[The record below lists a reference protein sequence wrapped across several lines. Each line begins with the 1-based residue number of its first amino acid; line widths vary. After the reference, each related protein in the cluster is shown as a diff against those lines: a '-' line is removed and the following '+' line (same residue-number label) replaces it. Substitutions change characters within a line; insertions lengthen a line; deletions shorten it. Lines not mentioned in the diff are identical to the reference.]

1 MSIQLSSE
9 QELVY
14 NKYIQGKNVFITG
27 PGGSGKS
34 ELIKRIFQYSNLH
47 KKKIRV
53 CALTGRAALLL
64 NCEARTLHSWAGIGL
79 GKGPVEQIIKKVSG
93 NRNSSKNWKTT
104 SVLVVDEVSMLSYKL
119 FELLDKIGRVIRN
132 APHLP
137 FGGIQLIFS
146 GDFFQLPPVGNRD
159 DPESGQFCFEHP
171 LWDNT
176 FDVSCQIQLKKI
188 FRQKDDEYAGILNQI
203 REGKITRK
211 SCNRLAELVGRTV
224 DTNLVIKPTKL
235 LPTRAQADA
244 INTFEMS
251 LVDGDELMHYELK
264 YCKALPMTE
273 EEKSLRHHYSET
285 DIEYE
290 LKYMHDNMVCDDV
303 INMKVGAIVMCL
315 INIAGTDDA
324 PMLCNGSQGVVIRM
338 SALGFPVVKF
348 GNGYER
354 EMAPHTWLSEKIP
367 GIGLMQVPLI
377 LAWAITIHKSQGATL
392 DAAEIDAG
400 KGIFECGQT
409 YVALSRVKSLEGL
422 YLTSFDPCRI
432 LVNKKVKEFYRKLS
446 EVQQSQAPKPE
457 PEPEPESEPALR
469 EPQPQNSNVFENF
482 AYVAPE
488 TVVRLES
495 KLISDNIAQ

>member
-9 QELVY
+9 QELAY
-14 NKYIQGKNVFITG
+14 NNYVQGKNVFITG

-34 ELIKRIFQYSNLH
+34 ELIKRIFKYSNLH
-47 KKKIRV
+47 NKKIKV

-79 GKGPVEQIIKKVSG
+79 GKGPVEQIIKKVAS
-93 NRNSSKNWKTT
+93 NRNSSKNWRTT

-119 FELLDKIGRVIRN
+119 FALLDKIGKTIRSV
-132 APHLP
+132 PHLP
-137 FGGIQLIFS
+137 FGGIQLIFT
-146 GDFFQLPPVGNRD
+146 GDFFQLPPVGDRD

-171 LWDNT
+171 LWNTT
-176 FDVSCQIQLKKI
+176 FDPSCQIQLKKI
-188 FRQKDDEYAGILNQI
+188 FRQKDEEYATILNQI

-211 SCNRLAELVGRTV
+211 SCNRLSGLVGRTV
-224 DTNLVIKPTKL
+224 DPNLVIKPTKL
-235 LPTRAQADA
+235 LPTRAQADS
-244 INTFEMS
+244 INNFEMS

-264 YCKALPMTE
+264 YCKNLPMTE
-273 EEKSLRHHYSET
+273 EEKILRNHYSDS
-285 DIEYE
+285 DIDYE

-324 PMLCNGSQGVVIRM
+324 PMLCNGSQGVVVRI

-348 GNGYER
+348 TNGYER
-354 EMAPHTWLSEKIP
+354 EMVPHTWLSEKIP
-367 GIGLMQVPLI
+367 GIGMMQVPLI

-422 YLTSFDPCRI
+422 YLTSFDPYRI
-432 LVNKKVKEFYRKLS
+432 LVNKKVKEFYKNLS
-446 EVQQSQAPKPE
+446 EIQQCEVLSPVIQTPE
-457 PEPEPESEPALR
+457 PVFQEEVEEEVEESVTNIQSE
-469 EPQPQNSNVFENF
+469 
-482 AYVAPE
+482 
-488 TVVRLES
+488 
-495 KLISDNIAQ
+495 NIAQ